1 MQDVKAATR
10 NKRQN
15 ARRDLVGIVSPDFHP
30 ALDAKRL
37 PAARKKQPQIIV
49 NLRGSRNSR
58 TRVARGIFLPNGHR
72 GSDAGNLVDIRLFH
86 ALQKLAR
93 VSGQRLDVAALAF
106 GVNGVEGEGGFAG
119 AADAGDHGNG
129 VMRNLNANVFEIVDA
144 GAADADR
151 LLLRPDV
158 RGCVGNLF
166 GRQE

>member
-1 MQDVKAATR
+1 MQDVKAATW

-49 NLRGSRNSR
+49 NFCSRCHRGA
-58 TRVARGIFLPNGHR
+58 RVARGIFLPNGHR
-72 GSDAGNLVDIRLFH
+72 RSDAGDFVDIRFFH
-86 ALQKLAR
+86 ALEKLAR
-93 VSGQRLDVAALAF
+93 VGRERFDITALAF
-106 GVNGVEGEGGFAG
+106 GVNGVEGERGFAG

-129 VMRNLNANVFEIVDA
+129 VMRNLNADVFEIVDA
-144 GAADADR
+144 GATDADR